1 MSFHFILLYTMT
13 VFIAS
18 IIPGPSMLLAI
29 THGMQHGARKTMV
42 SAMGNV
48 AVTFIQASISVAG
61 LGTILMAS
69 ESVFHII
76 KWAGAAYLIY
86 VGTVMMFSSQTVLTP
101 IEKDSDKRIS
111 PSKMFI
117 QSAMVTAGN
126 PKAILFFTAIFP
138 QFINPQTDFVHQYIL
153 LMVILTI
160 VAFICFMI
168 YALGGQKI
176 VTLFSRADA
185 GKSMNRIIGGTFIGT
200 GIGLAASGK

>member
-1 MSFHFILLYTMT
+1 MTFNFILLYTIT

-29 THGMQHGARKTMV
+29 SHGMQHGVRKTMV

-48 AVTFIQASISVAG
+48 TVTFIQASVSIAG
-61 LGTILMAS
+61 LGTVLMAS
-69 ESVFHII
+69 ESVFHFM

-86 VGTVMMFSSQTVLTP
+86 VGAAMMFSSQTPLAPV
-101 IEKDSDKRIS
+101 EKDSNKRIAS
-111 PSKMFI
+111 SKIFL
-117 QSAMVTAGN
+117 QAAMVTAGN

-138 QFINPQTDFVHQYIL
+138 QFINPRTDFVHQYIL
-153 LMVILTI
+153 LMVILNI

-176 VTLFSRADA
+176 VSLFSRADA

-200 GIGLAASGK
+200 GIGIAASGK

>member
-48 AVTFIQASISVAG
+48 VVTFIQASISVAG

-69 ESVFHII
+69 ESVFYII
-76 KWAGAAYLIY
+76 KWTGAAYLIY
-86 VGTVMMFSSQTVLTP
+86 VGTAMMFSSQTALTP
-101 IEKDSDKRIS
+101 VEKDSDKRIT

-138 QFINPQTDFVHQYIL
+138 QFINPRTNFVHQYIL
-153 LMVILTI
+153 LMVILNI

-176 VTLFSRADA
+176 VSLFSRADV
-185 GKSMNRIIGGTFIGT
+185 GKRINRIIGGTFIGT

>member
-86 VGTVMMFSSQTVLTP
+86 VGAAMMFSSQTALTP

-111 PSKMFI
+111 
-117 QSAMVTAGN
+117 
-126 PKAILFFTAIFP
+126 
-138 QFINPQTDFVHQYIL
+138 D
-153 LMVILTI
+153 
-160 VAFICFMI
+160 
-168 YALGGQKI
+168 
-176 VTLFSRADA
+176 R
-185 GKSMNRIIGGTFIGT
+185 KSVV
-200 GIGLAASGK
+200 